1 MSLLFLLG
9 FVVVVVNAD
18 LPVHCLHSETLGVW
32 NVKMSAVSPDGKR
45 ATCGHHAPDKVM
57 TMVNEKVDPEN
68 PPFEVQET
76 VQITLSDPNIATN
89 SNGKKGT
96 WTMVYDEGFEVSF
109 KDGKKFFAFFMYKP
123 KGQFPSP
130 DEISDFNSICDKTYT
145 GWYHDIND
153 EDPKYGCMIASKEGG
168 GESSARRHRR
178 TGKSEFVIQ
187 PDTDVTATNK
197 PCDSKDGDEIPC
209 DMGVGEGSSYYGK
222 EDRFRS
228 VKKAQTSYDKESQFV
243 SDNVFIEMINSDE
256 SSTWTARAHKH
267 FEGKKMHDMMKML
280 GRQKFH
286 KTRVARSASS
296 VEEDV
301 SNFPSSLNWI
311 TKDGGRYA
319 TPVIEQ
325 GSCGSCYAIAAT
337 DAANMMRRILDAE
350 VHGDRAVPSAKSL
363 RFRQIED
370 NPVKP
375 FAVQT
380 ALSCS
385 ALNQGCEGGYP
396 FLVGKYATEIGF
408 AEEDTPKCQKYSAS
422 DEACSWDCMADKS
435 KVYKAKDYKYVGDY
449 YGGCSH
455 ASMLKEIQKHPI
467 VVALEAPPDLFYYG
481 DGIYSSALKKDSD
494 SYDLNGVSRWEKTN
508 HAVVAVGYGEG
519 PETDESGQPIKYW
532 LIKNSWGKQWGDNG
546 YFRMKR
552 GTDDM
557 ASESM
562 AVSFDLCSPDGH
574 CGGSSTSSSNERGDS
589 SSSSSSSSSDDD
601 RSSSTEEDGIEEE
614 SG

>member
-1 MSLLFLLG
+1 MLFLYLTTTLL
-9 FVVVVVNAD
+9 VSLVRAD

-32 NVKMSAVSPDGKR
+32 NVKMSAVSADGKKT
-45 ATCGHHAPDKVM
+45 TCGHHMPDKVM

-68 PPFEVQET
+68 PPFEVSQDY
-76 VQITLSDPNIATN
+76 QITLLDPNVAKG
-89 SNGKKGT
+89 SDGKEGT

-109 KDGKKFFAFFMYKP
+109 RDGNKFFAFFKYTP

-130 DEISDFNSICDKTYT
+130 DEISDFNSICDKTFT
-145 GWYHDIND
+145 GWYHDMSD
-153 EDPKYGCMIASKEGG
+153 EDPKYGCMIASKQGG
-168 GESSARRHRR
+168 GKSKRSRRNV
-178 TGKSEFVIQ
+178 GKSEFVIQ
-187 PDTDVTATNK
+187 PDTIEDPSK
-197 PCDSKDGDEIPC
+197 PCDDKSDEIPC
-209 DMGVGEGSSYYGK
+209 DMGVGEGSVHYAK
-222 EDRFRS
+222 EDSGRFRS
-228 VKKAQTSYDKESQFV
+228 VKKAEISYDKESHFV
-243 SDNVFIEMINSDE
+243 SDNVFIEMINGDE
-256 SSTWTARAHKH
+256 SRTWTARAHKH
-267 FEGKKMHDMMKML
+267 FEGTKMHDMMKML
-280 GRQKFH
+280 GRQKFG
-286 KTRVARSASS
+286 KRRVARASET
-296 VEEDV
+296 EEIDV
-301 SNFPSSLNWI
+301 SGLPTSLNWV
-311 TKDGGRYA
+311 TKDNGRYS

-337 DAANMMRRILDAE
+337 DAANMMRRILDAQ
-350 VHGDRAVPSAKSL
+350 VHGDRALPAAKSL
-363 RFRQIED
+363 RFRQVED

-396 FLVGKYATEIGF
+396 YLVGKYAQEVGF
-408 AEEDTPKCQKYSAS
+408 VEEGASNCQSYSAS
-422 DEACSWDCMADKS
+422 DEACSWDCMKDKS

-455 ASMLKEIQKHPI
+455 EAMLKSIQKGPI

-481 DGIYSSALKKDSD
+481 DGIYSSALKKDAE

-519 PETDESGQPIKYW
+519 PETDDNGQPIKYW

-562 AVSFDLCSPDGH
+562 AVSFQLCSPDGH
-574 CGGSSTSSSNERGDS
+574 CNDGSKVGGDEV
-589 SSSSSSSSSDDD
+589 
-601 RSSSTEEDGIEEE
+601 TEEEGDVVADASEEE